1 MTSPLSLGDWS
12 LSISPVELE
21 DAAEYQCQV
30 CFIINIITTTN
41 IIAIINITA
50 TTTTIFIIITTTIT
64 GGRHADPSSDPIS
77 PCEARSQ
84 SSSSTSKDFAGGE
97 IVFTIKGHRCARLSV
112 GMINTKSQ

>member
-1 MTSPLSLGDWS
+1 MMTSPLSLGDWS

-30 CFIINIITTTN
+30 CFIITISIITN
-41 IIAIINITA
+41 IMATINITA
-50 TTTTIFIIITTTIT
+50 TTIITMITTTIT

-84 SSSSTSKDFAGGE
+84 SRSSASKDFAGGE

-112 GMINTKSQ
+112 GMINTKNQ